1 MKRRLTKIVVFLVLG
16 AVVAIPLG
24 IALDAMFSVDSRSRI
39 HYRGSIKLWIIG
51 EGADQQISEEP
62 DDDPTGFVYFICRS
76 PAVDISPIFPTKTQ
90 ETRDLHITLYRPS
103 EQELWGKQSDPWR
116 PMLAEYLSVNGFDS
130 WYVEG
135 VLLPDVSRDRTI
147 WIAVWANGL
156 IAVVVLYGIWRG
168 SYRLVVWHIRLN
180 RERA

>member
-1 MKRRLTKIVVFLVLG
+1 
-16 AVVAIPLG
+16 
-24 IALDAMFSVDSRSRI
+24 
-39 HYRGSIKLWIIG
+39 
-51 EGADQQISEEP
+51 
-62 DDDPTGFVYFICRS
+62 
-76 PAVDISPIFPTKTQ
+76 
-90 ETRDLHITLYRPS
+90 
-103 EQELWGKQSDPWR
+103 
-116 PMLAEYLSVNGFDS
+116 MLAEYLSVNGYDS

-156 IAVVVLYGIWRG
+156 IAVVVLYGIWSG